1 MSAAFFQKTVND
13 LLTCPRGMEC
23 TDLLALAYSAAPE
36 ELDWLITSAGIAEA
50 YGTDRA
56 RWDELPAHVV
66 LGLQNNRWVD
76 NGRELGWL
84 VPWLG
89 KEGRILGIPRQGG
102 ASFHPKLT
110 ALRYKGAMGEARRLR
125 LIVSSRNLTP
135 GAALEGAVCLETED
149 FSAPDNDPRLAALLK
164 LLEPMKNKLPSS
176 LRKDLAHADF
186 SDCVRGLAGA
196 KATYRFLTPEG
207 EGGLYQAVSELAA
220 QAEKLVIVSPFLGE
234 AAFLRSLLEK
244 SPAWQGGQPLV
255 ITNREIA
262 PALWADAALK
272 SRICCL
278 ERPVPSEGGEP
289 AYLPVHA
296 KVFAFTLRDSHHL
309 ILGSANCSGN
319 GLCRNREL
327 DLHIADAAPDFVDRI
342 WETLLQMGKKAP
354 CIPWTETA
362 APERTDTPNLPV
374 WERTDGEATETLAE
388 RCFTRRASDALMCFF
403 LEVFQAAPGAQ
414 APVDYAISQLS
425 SASPQDPQLWSQWQT
440 RLKGFDREKLP
451 AELRHYYD
459 ALAEILRVKGGNGA

>member
-1 MSAAFFQKTVND
+1 M
-13 LLTCPRGMEC
+13 
-23 TDLLALAYSAAPE
+23 
-36 ELDWLITSAGIAEA
+36 
-50 YGTDRA
+50 
-56 RWDELPAHVV
+56 
-66 LGLQNNRWVD
+66 
-76 NGRELGWL
+76 
-84 VPWLG
+84 
-89 KEGRILGIPRQGG
+89 
-102 ASFHPKLT
+102 
-110 ALRYKGAMGEARRLR
+110 
-125 LIVSSRNLTP
+125 
-135 GAALEGAVCLETED
+135 
-149 FSAPDNDPRLAALLK
+149 
-164 LLEPMKNKLPSS
+164 
-176 LRKDLAHADF
+176 
-186 SDCVRGLAGA
+186 
-196 KATYRFLTPEG
+196 
-207 EGGLYQAVSELAA
+207 
-220 QAEKLVIVSPFLGE
+220 
-234 AAFLRSLLEK
+234 EK

-342 WETLLQMGKKAP
+342 WETLLQMGEKAP

-362 APERTDTPNLPV
+362 APERTDTPNLPA

-388 RCFTRRASDALMCFF
+388 RCFARRASDALMCFF

-440 RLKGFDREKLP
+440 RLKGCDREKLP

-459 ALAEILRVKGGNGA
+459 ALAEILRVKGGNGT